1 MSTILREWCYMITWL
16 ENFDLANLW
25 SWTTLINFIDILIV
39 TFFIY
44 QLIRIAQGTKATEL
58 LKGIL
63 VIISVKFV
71 SSFFQLHTTE
81 YIVDFVIQWS
91 AIALIVIFQPE
102 LRRGLQH
109 IGRGSLFSIRRDANP
124 IEEAI
129 DEIGEAVQYM
139 GRRHIGA
146 LISIE
151 RESPLREYIKTGIE
165 LDAKISSEIIIN
177 TFIPN
182 TPLHDGAMII
192 SNLTIASAAS
202 YLPLSES
209 AAIPK
214 KYGTRHRAAIGLS
227 EDTDA
232 ITIIVSEE
240 TGSISVASRSNLR
253 ADITMEEL
261 HDFLTEELVPVE
273 EEKKPNKISEY
284 INNVIEIIR
293 KAVSDE

>member
-1 MSTILREWCYMITWL
+1 MFTWL
-16 ENFDLANLW
+16 ENIEWSNFWAWITVAN
-25 SWTTLINFIDILIV
+25 IIDIFIV
-39 TFFIY
+39 AFFIY

-63 VIISVKFV
+63 VIILIKFV
-71 SSFFQLHTTE
+71 SNLFQLHTTE

-109 IGRGSLFSIRRDANP
+109 IGRGSLFSIRKEANP
-124 IEEAI
+124 VEAAI
-129 DEIGEAVQYM
+129 DEITDAVQYM
-139 GRRHIGA
+139 ERRHIGA

-151 RESPLREYIKTGIE
+151 RESPLNEYIKTGIE
-165 LDAKISSEIIIN
+165 LDAKISTEIIIN
-177 TFIPN
+177 AFIPN

-192 SNLTIASAAS
+192 SDLHIASAAS

-227 EDTDA
+227 EETDA
-232 ITIIVSEE
+232 ITLVVSEE
-240 TGSISVASRSNLR
+240 TGSVSIAHRSNL
-253 ADITMEEL
+253 ITDMTIEDL
-261 HDFLTEELVPVE
+261 KAYLVEELVPKE
-273 EEKKPNKISEY
+273 EEKEPSKLSAFLND
-284 INNVIEIIR
+284 VIESIR
-293 KAVSDE
+293 KAVKDE

>member
-1 MSTILREWCYMITWL
+1 MLTWL
-16 ENFDLANLW
+16 ENIDWVDFW
-25 SWTTLINFIDILIV
+25 SWTTLVNIIDIIIV
-39 TFFIY
+39 AFFIY
-44 QLIRIAQGTKATEL
+44 QLIKIAQGTRATEL

-63 VIISVKFV
+63 VIITIKFL

-109 IGRGSLFSIRRDANP
+109 IGRGSLFSIRKKTNP
-124 IEEAI
+124 VEVTIN
-129 DEIGEAVQYM
+129 EIAEAVHYM
-139 GRRHIGA
+139 SRRHIGA

-151 RESPLREYIKTGIE
+151 MESPLSEYIKTGIP
-165 LDAKISSEIIIN
+165 LDAVISSEIIIN
-177 TFIPN
+177 AFIPN
-182 TPLHDGAMII
+182 TPLHDGAMIL
-192 SNLTIASAAS
+192 SNFKIASAAS

-232 ITIIVSEE
+232 ITIVVSEE
-240 TGSISVASRSNLR
+240 TGDVSIAHRSNLIPELTVDEMR
-253 ADITMEEL
+253 DYLIEQLQPETEDEE
-261 HDFLTEELVPVE
+261 TSA
-273 EEKKPNKISEY
+273 IAEY
-284 INNVIEIIR
+284 VNNIIDMIR
-293 KAVSDE
+293 NALRGG

>member
-1 MSTILREWCYMITWL
+1 MITWL
-16 ENFDLANLW
+16 ENFDWMNLL
-25 SWTTLINFIDILIV
+25 SWTTLISIIDILIV

-44 QLIRIAQGTKATEL
+44 QLIRIARGTKATEL

-63 VIISVKFV
+63 VIITIKFV
-71 SSFFQLHTTE
+71 SNLFQLHTTE

-109 IGRGSLFSIRRDANP
+109 IGRGSLFSIRKEADP
-124 IEEAI
+124 VEEAI
-129 DEIGEAVQYM
+129 GELTEAVKYM
-139 GRRHIGA
+139 GRRKIGA

-151 RESPLREYIKTGIE
+151 REAPLDEYIKTGTA

-177 TFIPN
+177 AFIPN

-192 SNLTIASAAS
+192 QNLTIASAAS

-232 ITIIVSEE
+232 ITIVVSEE
-240 TGSISVASRSNLR
+240 TGALSIADRSNLM
-253 ADITMEEL
+253 ADLSVEEL
-261 HDFLTEELVPVE
+261 QDYLTEELVPVE
-273 EEKKPNKISEY
+273 EEKEENKFTEY
-284 INNVIEIIR
+284 LNNLVETIR

>member
-1 MSTILREWCYMITWL
+1 MLTWL
-16 ENFDLANLW
+16 ENFEWTNLW
-25 SWTTLINFIDILIV
+25 SWTTLVNIIDIIIV
-39 TFFIY
+39 TLFIY
-44 QLIRIAQGTKATEL
+44 QLIRIARGTKATEL

-63 VIISVKFV
+63 VIISIKFL
-71 SSFFQLHTTE
+71 SSLFQLHTTE

-109 IGRGSLFSIRRDANP
+109 IGRGSLFSMRKEANP
-124 IEEAI
+124 VEEAI
-129 DEIGEAVQYM
+129 DEIAEAIQYM
-139 GRRHIGA
+139 SRRHIGA

-151 RESPLREYIKTGIE
+151 RSSPLSEYIKTGIA

-192 SNLTIASAAS
+192 RNLEIASAAS

-227 EDTDA
+227 EETDA

-240 TGSISVASRSNLR
+240 TGSISIANRSNL
-253 ADITMEEL
+253 ITDLTPESL
-261 HDFLTEELVPVE
+261 HDYLSERLVPEEVE
-273 EEKKPNKISEY
+273 EEPNKFAEY
-284 INNVIEIIR
+284 MNNIIEAIR
-293 KAVSDE
+293 KAVSGE

>member
-1 MSTILREWCYMITWL
+1 MEAWI
-16 ENFDLANLW
+16 ENFDWSTLW
-25 SWTTLINFIDILIV
+25 SLTTLISIIDILIV
-39 TFFIY
+39 SFFIY
-44 QLIRIAQGTKATEL
+44 HLLRIARGTRATEL

-63 VIISVKFV
+63 VIIFIKFM

-109 IGRGSLFSIRRDANP
+109 IGRGSIFSIRKKTDSSEQM
-124 IEEAI
+124 IEELG
-129 DEIGEAVQYM
+129 DAVQYM
-139 GRRHIGA
+139 SRRHIGA

-151 RESPLREYIKTGIE
+151 MESPLTEYVKTGVALE
-165 LDAKISSEIIIN
+165 ALISSEIIIN

-192 SNLTIASAAS
+192 SDYHIASAAS

-214 KYGTRHRAAIGLS
+214 RYGTRHRAAIGLS
-227 EDTDA
+227 EETDA
-232 ITIIVSEE
+232 ITIVVSEE
-240 TGSISVASRSNLR
+240 TGAISLAHRSNLLP
-253 ADITMEEL
+253 DLTLEDLKEYLMEQL
-261 HDFLTEELVPVE
+261 RTNE
-273 EEKKPNKISEY
+273 EEHEDGKITEY
-284 INNVIEIIR
+284 FKQIIDSIR
-293 KAVSDE
+293 KAVEDE

>member
-1 MSTILREWCYMITWL
+1 MSTWL
-16 ENFDLANLW
+16 ENFEWMNLW
-25 SWTTLINFIDILIV
+25 SWTTLINIIDIIIV
-39 TFFIY
+39 MFFIY
-44 QLIRIAQGTKATEL
+44 QLIKIAQGTKATEL

-63 VIISVKFV
+63 VIITIKFV
-71 SSFFQLHTTE
+71 SNLFQLHTTE

-109 IGRGSLFSIRRDANP
+109 IGRGSLFSIRKEANP
-124 IEEAI
+124 VEEAI
-129 DEIGEAVQYM
+129 DEVTEAVKYM
-139 GRRHIGA
+139 GRRKIGA

-151 RESPLREYIKTGIE
+151 REAPLNEYIKTGTE
-165 LDAKISSEIIIN
+165 LGARISTEIIIN
-177 TFIPN
+177 AFIPN

-192 SNLTIASAAS
+192 KDLTIASAAS

-227 EDTDA
+227 EETDA
-232 ITIIVSEE
+232 ITIVVSEE
-240 TGSISVASRSNLR
+240 TGSISIADRSNLM
-253 ADITMEEL
+253 ADLSPEEL
-261 HDFLTEELVPVE
+261 HDYLTEELVPVE
-273 EEKKPNKISEY
+273 EEQEQNKFTEF
-284 INNVIEIIR
+284 INNLIKSIR

>member
-1 MSTILREWCYMITWL
+1 MSTWL
-16 ENFDLANLW
+16 ENFDWMNLL
-25 SWTTLINFIDILIV
+25 SWTTLINIIDILIV
-39 TFFIY
+39 AFFIY
-44 QLIRIAQGTKATEL
+44 QLIRIAKGTKATEL

-63 VIISVKFV
+63 VIITIKFV
-71 SSFFQLHTTE
+71 SNFFQLHTTE

-109 IGRGSLFSIRRDANP
+109 IGRGSLFSIRREANP
-124 IEEAI
+124 VEEAI
-129 DEIGEAVQYM
+129 EELTEAVKYM
-139 GRRHIGA
+139 GRRKIGA

-151 RESPLREYIKTGIE
+151 REAPLNEYIKTGTA
-165 LDAKISSEIIIN
+165 LGAQISSEIIIN
-177 TFIPN
+177 AFIPN

-192 SNLTIASAAS
+192 KDLTIASAAS

-227 EDTDA
+227 EETDA
-232 ITIIVSEE
+232 ITIVVSEE
-240 TGSISVASRSNLR
+240 TGSISIANRSNLM
-253 ADITMEEL
+253 ADLSVEEL
-261 HDFLTEELVPVE
+261 QEYLTEELVPVE
-273 EEKKPNKISEY
+273 EEKEQNRFTEY
-284 INNVIEIIR
+284 LNNLVETIR

>member
-1 MSTILREWCYMITWL
+1 MINWL
-16 ENFDLANLW
+16 ENFSLSSLW
-25 SWTTLINFIDILIV
+25 TWVTVINIIDILIV

-44 QLIRIAQGTKATEL
+44 QLIKIARGTKATEL

-63 VIISVKFV
+63 VIILVKFV
-71 SSFFQLHTTE
+71 STIFQLHTTE

-102 LRRGLQH
+102 LRRGLQQ
-109 IGRGSLFSIRRDANP
+109 IGRGSLFSIRKKEDPVEN
-124 IEEAI
+124 AI
-129 DEIGEAVQYM
+129 DEIVDAVQYM
-139 GRRHIGA
+139 GRRRIGA

-151 RESPLREYIKTGIE
+151 KNSPLTEYIKTGIE
-165 LDAKISSEIIIN
+165 LGAKITSEIIIN

-192 SNLTIASAAS
+192 SGRKIASAAS

-227 EDTDA
+227 EETDA
-232 ITIIVSEE
+232 ITIVVSEE
-240 TGSISVASRSNLR
+240 TGLVSVAHRSNLM
-253 ADITMEEL
+253 ADIS
-261 HDFLTEELVPVE
+261 TEELQNYLLEQLAPNP
-273 EEKKPNKISEY
+273 EEKKSNIIIEY
-284 INNVIEIIR
+284 FNNVVESIR
-293 KAVSDE
+293 KAVGGK

>member
-1 MSTILREWCYMITWL
+1 MLTWL
-16 ENFDLANLW
+16 ENFEWTNLW
-25 SWTTLINFIDILIV
+25 SWTTLVNIIDIIIV
-39 TFFIY
+39 TLFIY
-44 QLIRIAQGTKATEL
+44 QLIRIAKGTKATEL

-63 VIISVKFV
+63 VIISIKFL
-71 SSFFQLHTTE
+71 SSLFQLHTTE

-109 IGRGSLFSIRRDANP
+109 IGRGSLFSMRKEANP

-129 DEIGEAVQYM
+129 DEIAEAIQYM
-139 GRRHIGA
+139 SRRHIGA

-151 RESPLREYIKTGIE
+151 RNSPLSEYIKTGIA

-192 SNLTIASAAS
+192 RNLEIASAAS

-227 EDTDA
+227 EETDA

-240 TGSISVASRSNLR
+240 TGSISIANRSNLI
-253 ADITMEEL
+253 ADLTPESL
-261 HDFLTEELVPVE
+261 HDYLSERLVPEEIE
-273 EEKKPNKISEY
+273 EEPNKFAEY
-284 INNVIEIIR
+284 VNNIIEAIR
-293 KAVSDE
+293 KAVSGE